1 MRDRADRERGPGATN
16 AARGLT
22 TSEQAGEADTR
33 PRRGVIALPRR
44 VMNSLGGIPKLAAL
58 FLLVIVTAAIF
69 AGVLAPH
76 DPADIDFEH
85 TYAPPAWDAEGT
97 TARLL
102 GGDSLGRDILSRV
115 IHGARI
121 SLIVGLGTV
130 MLTSIVG
137 TAIGILAGY
146 RRGVFDTIISGVV
159 DLWLSIPAILFLL
172 LLALIIGRN
181 IIGIIIAIAVLAWPR
196 YARIVRGQVLSVRGR
211 EFVAMAR
218 LSGSSAR
225 RIMFRHI
232 LPNIA
237 SSVIVLA
244 TLDVGR
250 VIVLEAS
257 LSFLG
262 LGVIPPTPAWGVMVS
277 EGQYQIQQAWWVAV
291 MPGIALVLTVLSANS
306 LGDWLRDTLD
316 PTGPSRGVAR

>member
-1 MRDRADRERGPGATN
+1 MRDRTDRARKPEATILAAGRAVSAETGAV
-16 AARGLT
+16 
-22 TSEQAGEADTR
+22 ETR
-33 PRRGVIALPRR
+33 PPRETAGLLRRLR
-44 VMNSLGGIPKLAAL
+44 NSFGGIPKLATL
-58 FLLVIVTAAIF
+58 FLLAIVVAAIF
-69 AGVLAPH
+69 AGVLAPD

-85 TYAPPAWDAEGT
+85 TYAPPVWDAEGT

-102 GGDSLGRDILSRV
+102 GGDSLGRDILSRI

-130 MLTSIVG
+130 TLTSIVG
-137 TAIGILAGY
+137 TAIGIVAGY
-146 RRGVFDTIISGVV
+146 RRGVLDTIISGVV

-218 LSGSSAR
+218 VSGSSAR

-262 LGVIPPTPAWGVMVS
+262 LGVIPPTPAWGVMVA

-316 PTGPSRGVAR
+316 PTGPSRRVAR